1 MTMQAR
7 YEGKGSVSAFWY
19 LLGGAAIGTIAG
31 ILLAPKAGSETRE
44 ELTEWRRG
52 ARERAKQLLERIPGR
67 VKVAAAGGAVKGAA
81 GEAFSE
87 VKDKARETFGS

>member
-1 MTMQAR
+1 MTMQTR
-7 YEGKGSVSAFWY
+7 YEDKPVSGFWY

-44 ELTEWRRG
+44 EIGEWRRG
-52 ARERAKQLLERIPGR
+52 ARERARQLLDRIPGR

-81 GEAFSE
+81 SEAFGEAKE
-87 VKDKARETFGS
+87 KARETFGS

>member
-1 MTMQAR
+1 MTMHTG
-7 YEGKGSVSAFWY
+7 YVEKPVSGFWY

-52 ARERAKQLLERIPGR
+52 ARDRARQLLDRIPGR
-67 VKVAAAGGAVKGAA
+67 VKVAAAGGAIKGAA
-81 GEAFSE
+81 SEAFSE
-87 VKDKARETFGS
+87 AKEKARESFGS